1 MSEHP
6 AWRSP
11 LSAIRDRISFSSSA
25 ARLREPS
32 FRIVDALQFSDPAV
46 QLDALFVSAV
56 AMATVVGLDPVL
68 GPSLG
73 HDRLRKGGAQVR
85 PIRAVS
91 QNAHG
96 QAQDVLI
103 LAFLCGRRWSEAVVH
118 NLSTGALTTVPIDT
132 LRVVP

>member
-56 AMATVVGLDPVL
+56 AMATVVGLDPHEMVTRAKRL
-68 GPSLG
+68 LPSVDGPFS
-73 HDRLRKGGAQVR
+73 DQVSAMTDYAKGE
-85 PIRAVS
+85 
-91 QNAHG
+91 
-96 QAQDVLI
+96 LK
-103 LAFLCGRRWSEAVVH
+103 
-118 NLSTGALTTVPIDT
+118 
-132 LRVVP
+132 